1 MALRSCSEPLTTTEL
16 DQARIRLERLA
27 QQEEFPHEIAA
38 LESGQPISKS
48 SSLRTLNAFL
58 DSNQAVVASLRT
70 RYWPLSCRNNV
81 RRIIRNCIR
90 CVRANPVSET
100 HQMGQLPAARVTPSR
115 PFFICGVD
123 YAGPFY
129 TKERTRSKAVHM
141 ELATDLSTNA
151 FIQCL
156 RRFIARRDGI
166 EWKLIP
172 PHAPHFG
179 GLWERAVRSAKHH
192 VKCVIGDQ
200 RLTFEELYTL
210 LTQVESCLNSRPLSP
225 MSSDPTDFCPLT
237 PGHFLIGTVP
247 TSLPDRKLEDVK
259 TNRLNRFQLLQQM
272 FQHFWRRWQA
282 ECIHEMQQR
291 YKWRSITKRIIT
303 EENTPPL
310 HWSLGRVVQVHPG
323 QDGIIRVAT
332 VRTAAG
338 IIKRPVTKLCL
349 LPIDPIAD
357 SPTNPVI

>member
-1 MALRSCSEPLTTTEL
+1 MVLRSGSEPLTTTEL

-27 QQEEFPHEIAA
+27 QQEAFPHEIAA

-58 DSNQAVVASLRT
+58 DSKGV
-70 RYWPLSCRNNV
+70 
-81 RRIIRNCIR
+81 IRVGGRLANAPIPYDTKYPVILPAKHPFTELVIR

-115 PFFICGVD
+115 PFFTCGVD

-129 TKERTRSKAVHM
+129 TKERTRSKAVHL

-192 VKCVIGDQ
+192 VKRVIGDQ

-225 MSSDPTDFCPLT
+225 MSSDPTDFGPLT
-237 PGHFLIGTVP
+237 PGHVLRSYRFLSVNTWTLLDRCYNKCSNIFGDGGKLNASMRCNND
-247 TSLPDRKLEDVK
+247 TSGAASP
-259 TNRLNRFQLLQQM
+259 NR
-272 FQHFWRRWQA
+272 
-282 ECIHEMQQR
+282 
-291 YKWRSITKRIIT
+291 
-303 EENTPPL
+303 
-310 HWSLGRVVQVHPG
+310 
-323 QDGIIRVAT
+323 
-332 VRTAAG
+332 
-338 IIKRPVTKLCL
+338 
-349 LPIDPIAD
+349 
-357 SPTNPVI
+357 